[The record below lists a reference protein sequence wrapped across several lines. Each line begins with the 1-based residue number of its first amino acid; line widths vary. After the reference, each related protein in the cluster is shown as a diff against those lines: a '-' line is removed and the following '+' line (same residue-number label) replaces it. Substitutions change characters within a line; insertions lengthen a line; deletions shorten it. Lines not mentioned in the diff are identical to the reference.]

1 MMAAAMPAHVGKE
14 VRAVL
19 PASLACAAAIG
30 IGALT
35 DDRALLGA
43 AQIAFGLG
51 AIALGAHAFGHEYT
65 YRTLPILLAQP
76 TDRRRLFLLKIAVVA
91 AILIVLTVAAAPV
104 LFPGS
109 QAGTWRRPIVLMP
122 ALCGLFFA
130 PCLTLLCRNPI
141 AGVVFSIAVVGMT
154 FTIGDIAGGL
164 RYGAGSAEGDSF
176 SRAFVTWGLASA
188 GVVAAVL
195 SWRTFQRL
203 EAIDGSPGVHVQL
216 PWRGLTASR
225 SRPRHRITLLV
236 SKELRLQSVVFMLAG
251 LYLVAAAAALIATR
265 RSGRGVPEFVWGPAT
280 SLYIAMFSIMVGSLA
295 SAEER
300 HYGTLEWQTLL
311 PMASW
316 KQWGVKAGTA
326 GVLVFV
332 LAVLMPLLL
341 GPFVLKDEV
350 WDGGHFGRQLTHIVP
365 VLVLTSLYVST
376 VTTSGM
382 RALVI
387 SLFACVAAVI
397 ALQLVGT
404 AIWWLSIVLANYPRS
419 REEGM
424 QLVATFRRV
433 EPLASAASVA
443 GYALLALWFGFVNHR
458 TAERGPG
465 RLWRQVAV
473 YGGFFAVVVLA
484 GAILVTIL
492 RVR

>member
-1 MMAAAMPAHVGKE
+1 MMSAVLPPHVAKE
-14 VRAVL
+14 LRAVL
-19 PASLACAAAIG
+19 PAALACAAAIVA
-30 IGALT
+30 GAVT
-35 DDRALLGA
+35 DDLFVLGTA
-43 AQIAFGLG
+43 RLAFGLG

-65 YRTLPILLAQP
+65 CRTLPILLAQP
-76 TDRRRLFLLKIAVVA
+76 MDRRRLFLLKIAVVA
-91 AILIVLTVAAAPV
+91 AILIALTVAAAPV

-130 PCLTLLCRNPI
+130 PCLTMLCRNPI

-154 FTIGDIAGGL
+154 FTIGDIAGGI

-195 SWRTFQRL
+195 SWRTFLRL
-203 EAIDGSPGVHVQL
+203 EAIDGSPAVHLQL
-216 PWRGLTASR
+216 PWRGLTSSQ
-225 SRPRHRITLLV
+225 SRPRHWITLLV
-236 SKELRLQSVVFMLAG
+236 SKELRLQSVVFVLAG
-251 LYLVAAAAALIATR
+251 LYLVTVVGALIATP
-265 RSGRGVPEFVWGPAT
+265 RSGGGVPEFVWEPAT
-280 SLYIAMFSIMVGSLA
+280 MLYIAMVSIMVGSLA

-316 KQWGVKAGTA
+316 KPWVVKAGTA

-341 GPFVLKDEV
+341 GPLVLKDEI
-350 WDGGHFGRQLTHIVP
+350 WDGGHISRRLAHIVP

-387 SLFACVAAVI
+387 SLFACAAALI
-397 ALQLVGT
+397 SLQLIGT
-404 AIWWLSIVLANYPRS
+404 AIYWLSIVLANYPRS

-424 QLVATFRRV
+424 RLVATFRRV
-433 EPLASAASVA
+433 EPVASAASVA

-458 TAERGPG
+458 TAERGAG
-465 RLWRQVAV
+465 RVWRQVIGLAAFV
-473 YGGFFAVVVLA
+473 ALVVVA
-484 GAILVTIL
+484 GSLTMVALL
-492 RVR
+492 R

>member
-1 MMAAAMPAHVGKE
+1 MMSAVMSPHVAKE
-14 VRAVL
+14 LRAVL
-19 PASLACAAAIG
+19 PAALGCAAAIVAG
-30 IGALT
+30 VLSE
-35 DDRALLGA
+35 DRALLGTA
-43 AQIAFGLG
+43 RLAFGLG

-65 YRTLPILLAQP
+65 CRTLPILLAQP
-76 TDRRRLFLLKIAVVA
+76 TDRRRLFLLKVAVVA

-104 LFPGS
+104 LFPGA

-122 ALCGLFFA
+122 ALCGLLFA

-141 AGVVFSIAVVGMT
+141 AGVVFSIGLVGMT
-154 FTIGDIAGGL
+154 FTIGDIAGGII
-164 RYGAGSAEGDSF
+164 YGAGSAAGDAF

-188 GVVAAVL
+188 GVVAGVL

-203 EAIDGSPGVHVQL
+203 EAIDGSPGVHIQL
-216 PWRGLTASR
+216 PWRRLTASQ
-225 SRPRHRITLLV
+225 SRPRHWITLLV
-236 SKELRLQSVVFMLAG
+236 AKELRLQSVVFVLAG
-251 LYLVAAAAALIATR
+251 LYLVTVVAALIATR
-265 RSGRGVPEFVWGPAT
+265 RSGGGVPEFVWEPAT
-280 SLYIAMFSIMVGSLA
+280 MLYIAMFSIMVGSLA

-300 HYGTLEWQTLL
+300 HYGTLGWQTLL

-316 KQWGVKAGTA
+316 KQWGIKAGTA

-341 GPFVLKDEV
+341 GPFVLNDKI
-350 WDGGHFGRQLTHIVP
+350 WDWWHISRRLAHVVP

-376 VTTSGM
+376 VTTNGM

-387 SLFACVAAVI
+387 SLFACVAALI
-397 ALQLVGT
+397 SLQLVGT
-404 AIWWLSIVLANYPRS
+404 GIWWLSHVFASYPIERA
-419 REEGM
+419 EGM

-433 EPLASAASVA
+433 DPVASAASVA

-458 TAERGPG
+458 AAERGAG

-484 GAILVTIL
+484 GAIAVTIL
-492 RVR
+492 RAR